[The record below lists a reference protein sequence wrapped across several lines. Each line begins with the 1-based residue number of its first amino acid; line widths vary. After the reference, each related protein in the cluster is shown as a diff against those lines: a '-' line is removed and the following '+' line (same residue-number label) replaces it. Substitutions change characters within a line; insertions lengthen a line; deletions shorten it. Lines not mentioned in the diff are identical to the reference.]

1 MSIPQACCV
10 QKPSTII
17 FRMQFSDSW
26 GLYSNQKLGE
36 LPGFQGKLSS
46 VSETISYH
54 IHPFIS
60 QAKFN
65 DSNQEAAGTIAGV
78 RAFIL
83 PQPVVEMSVLF
94 SWKQQT
100 RGEMHL
106 SYGLSEAGLEDLQ
119 RFVPQLSYDPHQKN
133 SYQLRLLSAS
143 NGGSHH

>member
-1 MSIPQACCV
+1 MSIPQACRI
-10 QKPSTII
+10 QKLSTII

-54 IHPFIS
+54 IHPFTS
-60 QAKFN
+60 QTKFN
-65 DSNQEAAGTIAGV
+65 DSNQEAAGV

-100 RGEMHL
+100 RDEMHL

-119 RFVPQLSYDPHQKN
+119 RFVPELSYDPHQKN